1 MFLEVIATS
10 VDDVKVINQAQN
22 VSRIELCAALE
33 HGGYTPNYDVIKES
47 CAISKIP
54 IRVITRHQ
62 DADFYY
68 HPEEFEQIK
77 KDIEYIKTTQA
88 DGIVVGIITPNQ
100 EVDLPHMQELVA
112 LANPLKVTFHRA
124 FDEIIDKQKAIQ
136 ELHQLNIRTVLTQG
150 GLTKIID
157 NLAVFDQLR
166 GYGVEIQA
174 GSGVNLDNYQ
184 TISKHCDAIHIGS
197 AVRVDQSWAKKID
210 LNKLLQ
216 IK

>member
-10 VDDVKVINQAQN
+10 VEDVKIINQAQN
-22 VSRIELCAALE
+22 VSRIELCVELE
-33 HGGYTPNYDVIKES
+33 QGGYTPDYDVIKKS
-47 CAISKIP
+47 CAISTIP

-77 KDIEYIKTTQA
+77 KDIEYIKTTKA
-88 DGIVVGIITPNQ
+88 DGIVVGIITPNK
-100 EVDLPHMQELVA
+100 EVDIPHMQELVV
-112 LANPLKVTFHRA
+112 LAKPLKVTFHRA
-124 FDEIIDKQKAIQ
+124 FDEIINKQKAIH
-136 ELHQLNIRTVLTQG
+136 ELHQLNISTVLTQG
-150 GLTKIID
+150 GVTKIMD
-157 NLAVFDQLR
+157 NLEIFDKLR
-166 GYGVEIQA
+166 YHGVEIQG

-184 TISKHCDAIHIGS
+184 IISKHCDAIHIGS
-197 AVRVDQSWAKKID
+197 AARVDHSWAKKID